1 MKQINLTIPYEEEKI
16 EAIRQFSGEGK
27 PSLEQELSALID
39 RLYHKTVPA
48 PVRDFIAAR
57 AETASPITPGRR
69 KNRAVEP
76 PQSTPKAP
84 ASEEPADAGY

>member
-1 MKQINLTIPYEEEKI
+1 MKKTNLIIPYEEEKI

-27 PSLEQELSALID
+27 PSLEQEMTSLID

-57 AETASPITPGRR
+57 AETVSPTTPGRR
-69 KNRAVEP
+69 KNRAVE
-76 PQSTPKAP
+76 STKSMPEAS
-84 ASEEPADAGY
+84 ASEEPADTGY

>member
-27 PSLEQELSALID
+27 PSLEQELTALID
-39 RLYHKTVPA
+39 RLYHKAVPA

-57 AETASPITPGRR
+57 TETASPIAPRRR
-69 KNRAVEP
+69 KNRAADP
-76 PQSTPKAP
+76 SQSASEAP
-84 ASEEPADAGY
+84 VSEEPADAGY